1 MDLQAVIF
9 DMDGLLIDSEP
20 FWQAAGMAVLK
31 QYGHTLTL
39 QQYESSTGLRTKEW
53 LELWF
58 NHFYIPFSEIEIAE
72 TAIIDAVMD
81 KIKRQGKLM
90 SGVQHIVNYF
100 LQKELKLGIATS
112 SPIRMADMVVDMFNL
127 RPVISA
133 ITSAGT
139 LPYGKPHPQVYINCA
154 AELGVLPSQCLA
166 FEDSFNGMIAA
177 KAAKMKCVVVPT
189 MHQSQE
195 PRWGAADL
203 KISSLQNFN
212 DLLLRNM

>member
-20 FWQAAGMAVLK
+20 FWQTAGIAVLK

-39 QQYESSTGLRTKEW
+39 PQYESSTGLRTKEW

-58 NHFYIPFSEIEIAE
+58 NHFYIPFSEIEAAE
-72 TAIIDAVMD
+72 EAIIDAVIS
-81 KIKRQGKLM
+81 KIKSQGKLM
-90 SGVQHIVNYF
+90 SGVHHIVNYF
-100 LQKELKLGIATS
+100 LQKDLKLGIATS
-112 SPIRMADMVVDMFNL
+112 SPMRLADVVVDMFNL
-127 RPVISA
+127 RPVLSA
-133 ITSAGT
+133 ITSAGK
-139 LPYGKPHPQVYINCA
+139 LPYGKPHPQVYIDCA
-154 AELGVLPSQCLA
+154 TELGVQPSQCLA

-177 KAAKMKCVVVPT
+177 KAAKMKCVVVPA
-189 MHQSQE
+189 MHQNHEQ
-195 PRWGAADL
+195 RWGAADL